1 MKKIILFAAALAL
14 TGCSSFSLDV
24 ATRDDFRKAAAVAIA
39 TYADVYQP
47 AVLAYGS
54 LPPCP
59 AALLCREP
67 EVHAKMKAL
76 DLAAVRSIDA
86 AEAVLTGNA
95 ASRGEVER
103 AIAAVVEAEIAIAS
117 AAGRFVKKEK

>member
-1 MKKIILFAAALAL
+1 MKKLLLAASILAL
-14 TGCSSFSLDV
+14 SGCASFDLDV
-24 ATRDDFRKAAAVAIA
+24 ATRDDLRKAATVAIA

-47 AVLAYGS
+47 AVLAYGG

-67 EVHAKMKAL
+67 EVHAKLKAL

-86 AEAVLTGNA
+86 AESVITGDV

-103 AIAAVVEAEIAIAS
+103 AISAIVEAEVAIAA
-117 AAGRFVKKEK
+117 AAGRFVKKEN